1 MLFSISIRCYTLLV
15 GVFFLSLVLCFRSCF
30 TCPASPQF
38 HLIPLIM
45 INRHISYHHAFPFLS
60 IYQYFTIEYQYYSDS
75 KHFDLNSLE
84 QLNAND
90 QSSTQHSGED
100 VLHLSGALQ
109 SVRFFSCHYINP
121 VRRTLRTMQVEPC
134 LFCMTVL
141 TRSNVLCSGNNF
153 HLVFLY
159 D

>member
-1 MLFSISIRCYTLLV
+1 MLRASPKSRAMLFSISIRCYTLLV

-75 KHFDLNSLE
+75 KHFDLNSPS
-84 QLNAND
+84 
-90 QSSTQHSGED
+90 SSTRMISHPLNILERTFCICLVHS
-100 VLHLSGALQ
+100 
-109 SVRFFSCHYINP
+109 NP
-121 VRRTLRTMQVEPC
+121 
-134 LFCMTVL
+134 F
-141 TRSNVLCSGNNF
+141 
-153 HLVFLY
+153 VFLAVTISIQSGVLSALCRSSLAY
-159 D
+159 SA